1 MMKRVMLRSLI
12 ALAVVPTLLGGAGCA
27 RMYLSSAQLNNHVQL
42 NPTSEPIKK
51 HFEESRWNHYFLFQ
65 LVPTARPK
73 ISDMLASH
81 VAAGDKVVGL
91 QVKKKTILVN
101 GLICVL
107 VGFIYCPDTLVV
119 EGDVV
124 IGAADAPVTKD

>member
-1 MMKRVMLRSLI
+1 
-12 ALAVVPTLLGGAGCA
+12 
-27 RMYLSSAQLNNHVQL
+27 MYVSSAQLNNHVQL

-51 HFEESRWNHYFLFQ
+51 HFKESKWNHYFLFQ
-65 LVPTARPK
+65 LVPTAEPK

-81 VAAGDKVVGL
+81 VAEGDKVVGL
-91 QVKKKTILVN
+91 QVKKKTTFVN
-101 GLICVL
+101 GLICVF

-124 IGAADAPVTKD
+124 SAAVEEPATEDELQP